1 MIDCIIGVDKKNE
14 LSTITFSKS
23 AIDKKEQEIIN
34 SKEHTEEMDK
44 DGGGYSED
52 NEEDVK
58 TEGNSTC
65 I

>member
-23 AIDKKEQEIIN
+23 AIDKKEQEIIT

-58 TEGNSTC
+58 KEGNSTC

>member
-1 MIDCIIGVDKKNE
+1 MIYCFKGVDNKNE

-34 SKEHTEEMDK
+34 SKEHTEEIDK
-44 DGGGYSED
+44 DGDGFSED

-58 TEGNSTC
+58 KEGNSTF